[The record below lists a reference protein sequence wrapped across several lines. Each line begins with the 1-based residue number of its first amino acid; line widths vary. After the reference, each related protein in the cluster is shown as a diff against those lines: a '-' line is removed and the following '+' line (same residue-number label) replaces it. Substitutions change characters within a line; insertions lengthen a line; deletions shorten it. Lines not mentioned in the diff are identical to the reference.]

1 MLLEATVKDEHA
13 EIAITFGAGILR
25 ERADA
30 ADRDLEE
37 LYDSYAA
44 SLFRYALA
52 LTGSSDDAED
62 AVQEIFARLARG
74 RRRLAKIDNVRAYLF
89 SATRNA
95 ANGILRS
102 KRRRSIL
109 QDEVCADF
117 RTHSAHRNGDSV
129 TESLVLCQ
137 ALAELP
143 VEQRE
148 VLVLKVFDGMT
159 FKEIASTT
167 GASINTVASRYRY
180 GIDKLREA
188 IEAKDDG

>member
-1 MLLEATVKDEHA
+1 MKDEHA
-13 EIAITFGAGILR
+13 EIAITFGAGVLR
-25 ERADA
+25 EKADA
-30 ADRDLEE
+30 ADRNLGD

-62 AVQEIFARLARG
+62 AVQEVFTRLARG
-74 RRRLAKIDNVRAYLF
+74 RRRLAKIDNVKAYLF

-95 ANGILRS
+95 ANGILRG
-102 KRRRSIL
+102 KHRRSIL
-109 QDEVCADF
+109 QEAVCADF
-117 RTHSAHRNGDSV
+117 RTHSAKRNGDSA

-159 FKEIASTT
+159 FKEIARTT
-167 GASINTVASRYRY
+167 GSSINTVASRYRY
-180 GIDKLREA
+180 GIDKLRDA